1 MFRYGR
7 GARVGEG
14 KSRVCFESGTY
25 CWRLWQGTTTQ
36 GRIIFLKRRGSVFP
50 TFFLIAWFAPAKL
63 ITSHIVRVKLVD
75 PVLIFAVAWA
85 LGPILFLILWLRAR
99 GAHKRAEKRIIE
111 ADATAE
117 ALKTKYAP
125 IISIED
131 EVSALRGTAKELEKK
146 VEETRSSYLEKRVTL
161 RNLEQQVAIYD
172 EKLSFAELG
181 VYEPHFEF
189 SDPDEYRD
197 EIKRIRERQK
207 AMVSEKTATEFPTNL
222 TLDGSAAK
230 GRTMVNRQIR
240 LTMRAFNNECE
251 AAIANTRWNN
261 VNAMEKR
268 ILNAAKQIDKANESM
283 NLRVNERFV
292 SLKLDELHA
301 THEYREHLKV
311 EKEERAELARAEREE
326 KRLLAEAEAA
336 EREEERYQ
344 KLLNKARSEAGV
356 DEERIAELE
365 AALAEAH
372 ATSERARAMAEMTK
386 SGYVYIIS
394 NIGSFGEDVVKIGLT
409 RRLDPDDRVKE
420 LGDAS
425 VPFGFDTH
433 AMIYSDEAPALESA
447 LHKEFADRRVN
458 ASNIRKEFFRVSL
471 EEVEAAVKRLAP
483 SARFFADREAQEW
496 HETLSARKVTLREM
510 SRPSD
515 EFPEAI

>member
-1 MFRYGR
+1 MDPI
-7 GARVGEG
+7 
-14 KSRVCFESGTY
+14 T
-25 CWRLWQGTTTQ
+25 
-36 GRIIFLKRRGSVFP
+36 IFAISWLLLP
-50 TFFLIAWFAPAKL
+50 ILL
-63 ITSHIVRVKLVD
+63 
-75 PVLIFAVAWA
+75 LIF
-85 LGPILFLILWLRAR
+85 WLRAR
-99 GAHKRAEKRIIE
+99 GARTRAEKRIAE
-111 ADATAE
+111 AEATAE
-117 ALKTKYAP
+117 SLKVKYAS
-125 IISIED
+125 ITSVEDEISTLRDEATQLQKQIED
-131 EVSALRGTAKELEKK
+131 
-146 VEETRSSYLEKRVTL
+146 TRSSYSEKRATL
-161 RNLEQQVAIYD
+161 KKLEQQVAIYD

-189 SDPDEYRD
+189 SDSDEYKQ
-197 EIKRIRERQK
+197 EIKRIRDRQK
-207 AMVSEKTATEFPTNL
+207 ALVSAKTSTLCPTDWQV
-222 TLDGSAAK
+222 DGSRAK
-230 GRTMVNRQIR
+230 GQTMINRQTR

-283 NLRVNERFV
+283 NLRISDDYV

-301 THEYREHLKV
+301 THEYRERLKI

-326 KRLLAEAEAA
+326 KKLLAEAEAA

-344 KLLNKARSEAGV
+344 KLLDKARSEAGV
-356 DEERIAELE
+356 DESRIAELE

-394 NIGSFGEDVVKIGLT
+394 NVGSFGEDVVKIGLT
-409 RRLDPDDRVKE
+409 RRLEPDDRVKE

-433 AMIYSDEAPALESA
+433 AMIYSDEAPTLESA

-458 ASNIRKEFFRVSL
+458 ASNMRKEFFRVGL
-471 EEVEAAVKRLAP
+471 EEVEDAVKRLAP
-483 SARFFADREAQEW
+483 SASFFSDREAQEW
-496 HETLSARKVTLREM
+496 HETLSRRKEALKDM
-510 SRPSD
+510 ARPSD
-515 EFPEAI
+515 ELPEEI